1 MNQNK
6 FFPPYEWKPSEE
18 KDVLDGD
25 VKFIIGG
32 MFTREIHLNC
42 IDDCMYIADLI
53 ENAYK
58 MGYMN
63 GKDKIRHQIANI
75 LSQKD

>member
-1 MNQNK
+1 MNQTK

-18 KDVLDGD
+18 KENLDGD

-63 GKDKIRHQIANI
+63 GKDKIRHKMVNV
-75 LSQKD
+75 LNDKD